1 MASFVSLNVVEP
13 ETFQNKKRR
22 VKWKMLEGEEK
33 EEESWITRL
42 SPLKATS
49 LFLQE

>member
-1 MASFVSLNVVEP
+1 
-13 ETFQNKKRR
+13 
-22 VKWKMLEGEEK
+22 MLEGEEK

-49 LFLQE
+49 LFLQEWLKVTLRLLLFFLSLQFKGVSHD